1 MSQNRHNTRTSIKS
15 SSHDSPKNTVRVAQI
30 EKSKEL
36 KEPDIKSL
44 FSMSSES
51 KSTDSDLKSFREE
64 MRDMMSQL
72 NDNITKS
79 VSKTITSKIEILD
92 EKFSSRFNELR
103 TDIKGINA
111 EVKDAKRNIEEVSG
125 KVKDIEKSLEFQANQ
140 LKVSDDK
147 QEENLKKIK
156 LEIDSKLEE
165 LNKKILL
172 MEKHGRKYNL
182 LFYGFPEE
190 RAGDNIYENMRNVFI
205 EDLHL
210 DSDKVENMY
219 FANAHRLASEYSDG
233 PRPIIMRFTSFEERE
248 LVLANAH
255 KLAGSRRRILPD
267 LPVVMKKER
276 GRLAKEAY
284 QIRKNEKLHT
294 RIRDKGLEVYLEVR
308 KEKTD
313 SWVKRHI

>member
-15 SSHDSPKNTVRVAQI
+15 SNHDSPKNTVRVAQI
-30 EKSKEL
+30 EKPKEL

-44 FSMSSES
+44 FSTSSES
-51 KSTDSDLKSFREE
+51 KSTDSDLKGFREE

-72 NDNITKS
+72 KDSITTS
-79 VSKTITSKIEILD
+79 VSITIANKIEILD
-92 EKFSSRFNELR
+92 EKFRCRFNELR
-103 TDIKGINA
+103 TDIQGINT
-111 EVKDAKRNIEEVSG
+111 EVKDAKRNIEDISG

-140 LKVSDDK
+140 LKLSDNK
-147 QEENLKKIK
+147 QEEKLKSIK
-156 LEIDSKLEE
+156 SEIDSKLEE

-190 RAGDNIYENMRNVFI
+190 RPGENIYENMRNVFV

-210 DSDKVENMY
+210 DSDKVESMY
-219 FANAHRLASEYSDG
+219 FANAHRLASEYGDG
-233 PRPIIMRFTSFEERE
+233 PRPVIMRFNSYEERE

-255 KLAGSRRRILPD
+255 KLAGSKRRILPD

-284 QIRKNEKLHT
+284 QIRKTEKLHT

-313 SWVKRHI
+313 SWVKRHV